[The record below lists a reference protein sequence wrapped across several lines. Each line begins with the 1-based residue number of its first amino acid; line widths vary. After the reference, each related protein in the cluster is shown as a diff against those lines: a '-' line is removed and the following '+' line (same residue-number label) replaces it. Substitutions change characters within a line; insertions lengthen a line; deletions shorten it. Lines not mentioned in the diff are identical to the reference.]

1 MWELA
6 IISRD
11 FDVRRKAIYED
22 LERKDGPMW
31 SQVYAICLD
40 TIRNIEF
47 RVDNYGKGPV
57 PVMQAAISA
66 TSPKDFQ
73 VPTHRITQPL
83 RNDDVLVPA
92 SKRKSFRGEVEKVV
106 GQVATSPGQ
115 PSRLSPI
122 AQKAVA
128 DVKGTLSAIR
138 QEVAGS
144 GQPDSPFQIK
154 MRQLIASPVGWPF
167 RQEFGR
173 RLTAA
178 VLGGPYGE
186 PSLYINA
193 VTALTK
199 LSVHS
204 LTEDRYGNVQRDVSS
219 IIRVFTAT
227 IKKLEAFKAGFPPHW
242 TDVGGSKEAPE
253 VDSILEALKLGLD
266 QLIAEFGPYSKD
278 LRLSLT
284 DMRLAREAIGVT
296 SQEVAKQQQMSQI
309 R

>member
-31 SQVYAICLD
+31 SQVYAICLN
-40 TIRNIEF
+40 TIKNIEF
-47 RVDNYGKGPV
+47 RVDNYGKAPAEATASAAPSTDV
-57 PVMQAAISA
+57 QA
-66 TSPKDFQ
+66 
-73 VPTHRITQPL
+73 PTQRVTQPL
-83 RNDDVLVPA
+83 RNEDVLIPA

-106 GQVATSPGQ
+106 SQVVTSPGQ

-122 AQKAVA
+122 AQKAVT

-138 QEVAGS
+138 QEVTGS
-144 GQPDSPFQIK
+144 GEAESPFQIQ
-154 MRQLIASPVGWPF
+154 MRKLIASPVGWAF

-193 VTALTK
+193 ATALTQ
-199 LSVHS
+199 LSVQS

-219 IIRVFTAT
+219 IIRTFTAT
-227 IKKLEAFKAGFPPHW
+227 IKKLEAFKASFPAHW
-242 TDVGGSKEAPE
+242 TDVGGSREAPE
-253 VDSILEALKLGLD
+253 VDLILEALKLGLN
-266 QLIAEFGPYSKD
+266 QLITEFGPYSKD

-284 DMRLAREAIGVT
+284 DMRLAREAVGVA
-296 SQEVAKQQQMSQI
+296 SHEVVKQQEMSQI